1 MLLVKI
7 LKFNSALLTF
17 LLFTSPIQANEF
29 WGLESWMNS
38 LKTPDFTKI
47 KDVNQRKQAFFEYLL
62 PEINKQNEKI
72 VQLRHALKTDNINS
86 FKLQKIYNRYRV
98 KEGDIDTLL
107 MRVDI
112 IPASLI
118 LAQGAYESNWG
129 RSRFAK
135 YYHNFFG
142 LWCFEKGCGIVP
154 LKRDKAATHEVAKF
168 SSLDKSV
175 EYYMRSINRN
185 SAYATLRKIRKNK
198 RDKQAHITGLALAEG
213 LENYAEIGYEYVET
227 VQSIIRYNKLSQ
239 YDYKS

>member
-1 MLLVKI
+1 MPLVKI
-7 LKFNSALLTF
+7 LKFKSTLLAT
-17 LLFTSPIQANEF
+17 LLLSSTVQSSEF

-38 LKTPDFTKI
+38 LKTPDFSEI
-47 KDVNQRKQAFFEYLL
+47 KNVDQRKQAFFKYLL

-72 VQLRHALKTDNINS
+72 IQLRSDIKTEHINQ
-86 FKLQKIYNRYRV
+86 FKLKKIYKYYRV
-98 KEGDIDTLL
+98 EEGDVDTLL
-107 MRVDI
+107 TRVDV

-142 LWCFEKGCGIVP
+142 LWCFKKGCGIIP
-154 LKRDKAATHEVAKF
+154 LKRNKTATHEVAKF
-168 SSLDKSV
+168 SSLDKGI

-185 SAYATLRKIRKNK
+185 SAYTTLRKIRKNK
-198 RDKQAHITGLALAEG
+198 RDTKSPITGIALAEG

-227 VQSIIRYNKLSQ
+227 VQSIIRYNKLAK